1 MLVRWWFLGPA
12 WFAFEVSSRIF
23 VVLILAVF
31 GAAAGAIGAATFGWP
46 EFAGSVLLALSIVA
60 VTSFGTDIVETL
72 FKYASML
79 IYAVYALFLVF
90 ALTSFGDLIGQGFV
104 NAPPPSG
111 NWVAGGITY
120 ASYNLVGAV
129 IILPELGRA
138 HV

>member
-1 MLVRWWFLGPA
+1 MRISDW
-12 WFAFEVSSRIF
+12 SSD
-23 VVLILAVF
+23 VCSSDLVLILAVF

-90 ALTSFGDLIGQGFV
+90 ALTSFGDRKSTRLNSSHQ
-104 NAPPPSG
+104 S
-111 NWVAGGITY
+111 
-120 ASYNLVGAV
+120 ASRMPAS
-129 IILPELGRA
+129 A
-138 HV
+138 

>member
-12 WFAFEVSSRIF
+12 WFAFEVAYLIF
-23 VVLILAVF
+23 VVLILEVF

-46 EFAGSVLLALSIVA
+46 EFAGSVLLAISIVA

-104 NAPPPSG
+104 DAHPQSG
-111 NWVAGGITY
+111 NWVAGGDRKSTRLN
-120 ASYNLVGAV
+120 SS
-129 IILPELGRA
+129 
-138 HV
+138 H

>member
-12 WFAFEVSSRIF
+12 WIAFEVAYLIF

-79 IYAVYALFLVF
+79 IYAVRSEEHTSELQSLMRISYAVF
-90 ALTSFGDLIGQGFV
+90 CFKKK
-104 NAPPPSG
+104 
-111 NWVAGGITY
+111 
-120 ASYNLVGAV
+120 
-129 IILPELGRA
+129 
-138 HV
+138 